1 MPPFPEEPPSL
12 SSLSITAPYESI
24 AHAVQPPHLPSHR
37 SHHPTNNLKRTDPFQ
52 FGSRYLLQDDNIFE
66 FNAWDHVET
75 DEDYKTYSE
84 AQYSAQRSSPVSE
97 YDKGRFNKDPS
108 KWWDLFY
115 KNNKQNFFKDR
126 KWLRQEFPVLE
137 EVTRKGAG
145 RKCVVEVGAGA
156 GNTAFPLVRCNE
168 NEEFVLHAVDFSK
181 KAVEVMRA
189 SEFYDEKVMR
199 ADVWDLTADELPPG
213 VEEGNVD
220 VVILVFVLSALSPG
234 EWETAVRNVWRCL
247 RRGGVV
253 LFRDYG
259 RGDLAQVRFKKGRW
273 MGENFYVRG
282 DGTRVYF
289 WDVEELR
296 GLWEGFRP
304 GEAGEELG
312 VEEIQKSR
320 AQPGL
325 EEQSQM
331 GESGSAEV
339 EGDLPTE
346 NQEAGEEDE
355 NVSYPTEA
363 RSTGEDPTTFEVL
376 DLGVDRRLLVNRKRE
391 LKMYRCW
398 LQGRFRKR

>member
-1 MPPFPEEPPSL
+1 MPPSPEEPPSL
-12 SSLSITAPYESI
+12 SSPSITAPYESI
-24 AHAVQPPHLPSHR
+24 ARAVQPPHLPSHR
-37 SHHPTNNLKRTDPFQ
+37 SHDPTNNLKRTDPFQ

-181 KAVEVMRA
+181 KAVEVMQA

-213 VEEGNVD
+213 VEEGSVD

-304 GEAGEELG
+304 GEAGEEPG
-312 VEEIQKSR
+312 VEEIQNSR

-325 EEQSQM
+325 EEQSRM

-346 NQEAGEEDE
+346 NQEAGEEDK